1 MKTMQNLFNTY
12 GFDLL
17 QIVKDA
23 EQNGNE
29 ELAIVIKNELNR
41 MQAIYDV
48 VAQRH
53 TVAAGDPL
61 WKIGADYMTE
71 VMEQNTIKVAE
82 EVAKDS
88 DEL

>member
-1 MKTMQNLFNTY
+1 MQNLFNTY

-41 MQAIYDV
+41 IQAIYDV

-53 TVAAGDPL
+53 SAAAGDPL
-61 WKIGADYMTE
+61 WKIGADYVTE
-71 VMEQNTIKVAE
+71 VMNQNTIKATE

-88 DEL
+88 NEL